1 MASISRDGLYPLP
14 HAPATPAGSVT
25 RGRGRGL
32 TGPVARPRVRTRRS
46 VHVPREVNVVE
57 IGGSG
62 ARAPRRTVHQGDGV
76 AWLAA
81 AAPLPPDHAIVT
93 SLPDH
98 SELPELGLDGWRTF
112 FEDVAASICG
122 AVADGAVAVFYQT
135 DVKHDGRWID
145 KAYLVQRAAERA
157 GSHLLWHRIVCRVP
171 AGTTT
176 FGRPAYAH
184 LLCFSRALRLPAG
197 ASAADVLPALGEMT
211 WPRAMGRAACEAVTA
226 FLVAH
231 TGCRTVVDPFC
242 GLGTML
248 AAANAAGLDAV
259 GVERSPK
266 RAERARRLLLEPGRR
281 ARLADRGPG
290 GPCDGR

>member
-1 MASISRDGLYPLP
+1 MVDEDAGS
-14 HAPATPAGSVT
+14 APA
-25 RGRGRGL
+25 
-32 TGPVARPRVRTRRS
+32 ARRV
-46 VHVPREVNVVE
+46 
-57 IGGSG
+57 
-62 ARAPRRTVHQGDGV
+62 VHQGDGV

-81 AAPLPPDHAIVT
+81 AAPLPEDHAIVT

-98 SELPELGLDGWRTF
+98 SELPELGLDGWRAF

-122 AVADGAVAVFYQT
+122 AVADDAVAVFYQT

-145 KAYLVQRAAERA
+145 KAHLVERGADRA

-171 AGTTT
+171 AGIVTY
-176 FGRPAYAH
+176 GRPAYAH
-184 LLCFSRALRLPAG
+184 LLCFSRSLRLPPA

-211 WPRAMGRAACEAVTA
+211 WPRAMGRAACEAVTT

-231 TGCRTVVDPFC
+231 TRCRTVVDPFC

-248 AAANAAGLDAV
+248 AASNAAGLDAI

-266 RAERARRLLLEPGRR
+266 RADRARRLVLEPGRR
-281 ARLADRGPG
+281 ARLRERAPEV
-290 GPCDGR
+290 P